1 MTGLSILLYSRQ
13 EKLRNRYLWFS
24 SSPFSFFLPSSAL
37 DCSCDSNVG
46 LWEALC
52 MSCQA
57 EGLSLQPVGWGTC
70 HQCWQKSRCI
80 AGNSGTNPPKHAI
93 GTHTWDVK
101 QPKESLRNPVLFQWT
116 ISILSLKKK
125 AFEDGVHRSGSSLGL
140 SGHGKRL
147 QSSSRSL
154 RWTRMPS
161 SGQTQSLPS
170 HFALNI
176 SCFPFNTSAFFQL
189 PSVTAELCTGKS

>member
-1 MTGLSILLYSRQ
+1 MQLGLIHGTWNSQKNPLEIL
-13 EKLRNRYLWFS
+13 
-24 SSPFSFFLPSSAL
+24 FSFS
-37 DCSCDSNVG
+37 
-46 LWEALC
+46 ERY
-52 MSCQA
+52 QYY
-57 EGLSLQPVGWGTC
+57 LS
-70 HQCWQKSRCI
+70 
-80 AGNSGTNPPKHAI
+80 
-93 GTHTWDVK
+93 
-101 QPKESLRNPVLFQWT
+101 
-116 ISILSLKKK
+116 K

-189 PSVTAELCTGKS
+189 PSVTAELCTGKSWAPTSTVVLLEEGYQEKSPRIANTECAPRGTESLKPGQCHTGMQFIAKLINLIHSQSI